1 MATYAHWVSI
11 VQFCKNNT
19 GNEEITTIMHC
30 VMPYMSKIPVEY
42 VGRTLEKMYAH
53 IPIGTHKEEE
63 EIVALLIDSLAEVIG
78 DATAGTIAVDL
89 LLEK

>member
-19 GNEEITTIMHC
+19 DNEEISAIMHC

-63 EIVALLIDSLAEVIG
+63 ILALLIDSLAEVV
-78 DATAGTIAVDL
+78 DYATAGTIAVNL

>member
-19 GNEEITTIMHC
+19 DNEKITAIMHC
-30 VMPYMSKIPVEY
+30 VMPYMSKLPVEY
-42 VGRTLEKMYAH
+42 VGPTLEKMYAQ

-63 EIVALLIDSLAEVIG
+63 GILALLIVSLAEVIG
-78 DATAGTIAVDL
+78 CATAGTIAV
-89 LLEK
+89 